1 MNENDTLAKRVKAFA
16 EGGREDAHELLA
28 DVWRGL
34 ADEQVEAT
42 DRQADAVALVA
53 KVNAAIDAGE
63 DWRSRI
69 RADASF
75 ARRLDAMCEP
85 RPKARAV
92 PDITENPPTRLLALS
107 EGGRAMKGALLS
119 AGGVCLLA
127 GEGGVGKSAYA
138 AAVALGVAHSVV
150 MVDGKPVGKW
160 GSLGDGL
167 LHGEGGPA
175 LVATWEDALPVTA
188 RRLRQLA
195 ELRGGGD
202 WDRALHRVHLLDLAG
217 RPLYGPS
224 ESYNARPVQLS
235 GWRTLWGEAER
246 AGAKLIV
253 IDPATSAYC
262 GVGHG
267 VAEVREFMQTLGIEA
282 AARGVGVLLVAHST
296 KEGRARSPLDPG
308 KVAGSAAWTDAARG
322 VLTLSWG
329 EGERVLGVSKANH
342 GPSRLIADV
351 EAVKHKHGGVVGLKG
366 DGWNPPSDADGDG
379 GDPFAGVERP

>member
-1 MNENDTLAKRVKAFA
+1 MNDTLAKRVKAFA
-16 EGGREDAHELLA
+16 EGGREDVDELLA

-34 ADEQVEAT
+34 TDEQVEAT
-42 DRQADAVALVA
+42 DRQADAVDLVA
-53 KVNAAIDAGE
+53 QVSKAIDAGG
-63 DWRSRI
+63 DWRSSL
-69 RADASF
+69 RADAGF
-75 ARRLDAMCEP
+75 AKRLGAMCEP

-107 EGGRAMKGALLS
+107 DGDKAKRGAVLS

-138 AAVALGVAHSVV
+138 AAVALGVARVG
-150 MVDGKPVGKW
+150 DGQW

-167 LHGEGGPA
+167 LWGEGGAA

-282 AARGVGVLLVAHST
+282 AERGVGVLLVAHST
-296 KEGRARSPLDPG
+296 KEGRARSALDPG

-329 EGERVLGVSKANH
+329 EGEGERVLGVSKANH
-342 GPSRLIADV
+342 GPSRLEADV
-351 EAVKHKHGGVVGLKG
+351 DAVKHKHGGVVGLWG
-366 DGWNPPSDADGDG
+366 YGWRKDGDER
-379 GDPFAGVERP
+379 DPFAGVERP